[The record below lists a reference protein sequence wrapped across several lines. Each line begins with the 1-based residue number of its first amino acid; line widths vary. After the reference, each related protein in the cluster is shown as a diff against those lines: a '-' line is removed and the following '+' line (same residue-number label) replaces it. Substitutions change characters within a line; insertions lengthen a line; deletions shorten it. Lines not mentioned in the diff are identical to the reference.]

1 MEQNKYGAPVAYEY
15 GRNLYINVTNQCCNA
30 CDFCLRQNSPGS
42 LYADNLWYQG
52 GEPTKEEMWED
63 LERRDLNRYN
73 EVVFCG

>member
-52 GEPTKEEMWED
+52 GRTHQGGNVGGPGAPGPEP
-63 LERRDLNRYN
+63 L
-73 EVVFCG
+73 

>member
-42 LYADNLWYQG
+42 LYADNL
-52 GEPTKEEMWED
+52 
-63 LERRDLNRYN
+63 L
-73 EVVFCG
+73 